1 MTENKHISGIIIT
14 LTAVAVLICFVAV
27 CFSSELTKIM
37 GGLKV
42 NMAYETELFDTSKI
56 MSVDI
61 IMDDNDWNDMLLNA
75 QTEQYYV
82 CDVLVNGKK
91 FNNVGIRPKGNS
103 SLLCIVADKTSDRFS
118 LKLEFDHFVEGQTC
132 FGLDKLVL
140 NNNFVDPTNMKEAL
154 IFDMY
159 QFVDAN
165 APLYNYAKVC
175 RNGNYWGVYLA
186 LESIDESFM
195 LRNYGTQDGEL
206 YKPEPA
212 GMNMDEETDEEFPM
226 SPVGANLE
234 YATDSLYQ
242 YGSIW
247 STEVTRTT
255 DKDRRR
261 VVNALKNIKERNDI
275 EKYMNVDNILRY
287 MAVHTFAVNEDSL
300 TDYMPHNYYL
310 YEYDGQLDI
319 LPWDYNMSFGAMT
332 LVEENNSTK
341 MINYPIDSPFYYGM
355 QFFGAILENEEYN
368 ARYHE
373 YLQTLVDEYIN
384 GGRFDEFYSRT
395 RSQIDTLVAQD
406 PTAFYSAEEYDAAAD
421 MLYKTV
427 KLRGDSIDGQ
437 LKGTIASTTE
447 AQRSVKG
454 KPTLLDAS
462 EIDLKVMG
470 FMDDSIFENMTPED
484 ADQELVMP
492 PLPQRPVDPPSPA
505 NEILEITEGYS
516 RKKVITLEIC
526 FGVMVVLVVALKFIK
541 PKRT

>member
-61 IMDDNDWNDMLLNA
+61 IMDDDDWNDMLLNA

-103 SLLCIVADKTSDRFS
+103 SLLCIVVDKTSDRFS

-159 QFVDAN
+159 QYVDAN
-165 APLYNYAKVC
+165 SPLYNYAKVC

-234 YATDSLYQ
+234 YATDALYQ

-255 DKDRRR
+255 DKDHRR

-526 FGVMVVLVVALKFIK
+526 FGVMVVLVVALKFMK

>member
-61 IMDDNDWNDMLLNA
+61 IMADDDWNDMLLNA

-332 LVEENNSTK
+332 LVEENNSKK

-406 PTAFYSAEEYDAAAD
+406 PTAFYSAEEYDAAAN

>member
-1 MTENKHISGIIIT
+1 MKENKHISGIIIT

-61 IMDDNDWNDMLLNA
+61 IMDDDDWNDMLLNA

-103 SLLCIVADKTSDRFS
+103 SLLCIVVDKTSDRFS

-234 YATDSLYQ
+234 YATDALYQ

-275 EKYMNVDNILRY
+275 EKYMNVDNILKY

-332 LVEENNSTK
+332 LVEENNSKK

-492 PLPQRPVDPPSPA
+492 PLPQKPVDPPSPA

-516 RKKVITLEIC
+516 RKKVITYEIC
-526 FGVMVVLVVALKFIK
+526 FSVMVVLVVALKFIK

>member
-175 RNGNYWGVYLA
+175 RNGNYCGVYLA

>member
-61 IMDDNDWNDMLLNA
+61 IMDDDDWNDMLLNA

-103 SLLCIVADKTSDRFS
+103 SLLCIVVDKTSDRFS

-165 APLYNYAKVC
+165 SPLYNYAKVC

-234 YATDSLYQ
+234 YATDALYQ

-255 DKDRRR
+255 DKDHRR

-332 LVEENNSTK
+332 LVEENNSKK

-373 YLQTLVDEYIN
+373 YLQTIVDEYIN
-384 GGRFDEFYSRT
+384 GGRFDDFYSRT

-492 PLPQRPVDPPSPA
+492 PLPQKPVDPPSPA

-516 RKKVITLEIC
+516 RKKVITYEIC
-526 FGVMVVLVVALKFIK
+526 FSVMVVLVVALKFIK

>member
-61 IMDDNDWNDMLLNA
+61 IMDDDDWNDMLLNA

-103 SLLCIVADKTSDRFS
+103 SLLCIVVDKTSDRFS

-159 QFVDAN
+159 QYVDAN
-165 APLYNYAKVC
+165 SPLYNYAKVC

-234 YATDSLYQ
+234 YATDALYQ

>member
-37 GGLKV
+37 GGLNV

-61 IMDDNDWNDMLLNA
+61 IMDDDDWNDMLLNA

-234 YATDSLYQ
+234 YATDALYQ

-427 KLRGDSIDGQ
+427 KLRGNSIDGQ

-484 ADQELVMP
+484 ADQGLEMP
-492 PLPQRPVDPPSPA
+492 PPSQRPIDPPSPA
-505 NEILEITEGYS
+505 NEILEITEEYS
-516 RKKVITLEIC
+516 RKKVITFEIC
-526 FGVMVVLVVALKFIK
+526 FGVMVVLVVALKFMK

>member
-61 IMDDNDWNDMLLNA
+61 IMDDDDWNDMLLNA

-103 SLLCIVADKTSDRFS
+103 SLLCIVVDKTSDRFS

-165 APLYNYAKVC
+165 SPLYNYAKVC

-234 YATDSLYQ
+234 YATDALYQ

-255 DKDRRR
+255 DKDHRR

-332 LVEENNSTK
+332 LVEENNSKK

-373 YLQTLVDEYIN
+373 YLQTIVDEYIN
-384 GGRFDEFYSRT
+384 GGRFDDFYSRT

-437 LKGTIASTTE
+437 LKGTIASATE

-492 PLPQRPVDPPSPA
+492 PLPQKPVDPPSPA

-516 RKKVITLEIC
+516 RKKVITYEIC
-526 FGVMVVLVVALKFIK
+526 FSVMVVLVVALKFIK

>member
-61 IMDDNDWNDMLLNA
+61 IMDDDDWNDMLLNA

-103 SLLCIVADKTSDRFS
+103 SLLCIVVDKTSDRFS

-195 LRNYGTQDGEL
+195 LRNYGTQDSEL

-234 YATDSLYQ
+234 YATDALYQ

-255 DKDRRR
+255 DKDHRR

-373 YLQTLVDEYIN
+373 YLQTLVDEYIY

>member
-61 IMDDNDWNDMLLNA
+61 IMDDDDWNDMLLNA

-103 SLLCIVADKTSDRFS
+103 SLLCIVVDKTSDRFS

-159 QFVDAN
+159 QYVDAN
-165 APLYNYAKVC
+165 SPLYNYAKVC

-234 YATDSLYQ
+234 YATDALYQ

-255 DKDRRR
+255 DKDHRR

>member
-159 QFVDAN
+159 QYVDAN